1 MGPECKA
8 FLRLTKTIQE
18 VFNMKKLILTLST
31 ALLALSLNAQTLS
44 GYDIMKKAD
53 EVPSP
58 KTSSSTATLTIH
70 SKKGNDRIREVIM
83 KSKDYGDVEK
93 EVIVFTTP
101 KDVAGTGYL
110 MFNYK
115 EDSKGNKKD
124 SDNWLYMPAMKKT
137 RRIASSGSESEGSFM
152 GTDFTY
158 QDMGDRSLSK
168 YNYNL
173 LGEESVDGVSCY
185 KVECI
190 SKAHTEKDPRD
201 ITYIS
206 KSDFIMRKCEF
217 FDRQNQLHRVLTCSN
232 FTTIKGFTTAQKMK
246 MENVQT
252 GTWSLIETKNITY
265 DANDID
271 DSIFTVAAL
280 EKGRIR

>member
-1 MGPECKA
+1 
-8 FLRLTKTIQE
+8 
-18 VFNMKKLILTLST
+18 MKKSIFTLSSILIT
-31 ALLALSLNAQTLS
+31 GALFSQGLSAQSLT
-44 GYDIMKKAD
+44 GYDIIKKAN
-53 EVPSP
+53 EVPEA
-58 KTSSSTATLTIH
+58 KTASSTATLTIH

-83 KSKDYGDVEK
+83 KSKDYGDVTK

-101 KDVAGTGYL
+101 KDVSGTGYL
-110 MFNYK
+110 MFEYE
-115 EDSKGNKKD
+115 EDSNGNKKD

-158 QDMGDRSLSK
+158 QDMNDRAISK
-168 YNYNL
+168 YDYKL
-173 LGEESVDGVSCY
+173 LGEESVDGTECY

-190 SKAHTEKDPRD
+190 SKAHTEKDPR
-201 ITYIS
+201 YIS
-206 KSDFIMRKCEF
+206 YIGKADFILRKCEF
-217 FDRQNQLHRVLTCSN
+217 YDRQDTLHRILTCSD
-232 FTTIKGFTTAQKMK
+232 FTTIKGYTTATKMK

-252 GTWSLIETKNITY
+252 GTWSTIETKNIVY

-271 DSIFTVAAL
+271 DSLFTVAAL

>member
-1 MGPECKA
+1 
-8 FLRLTKTIQE
+8 
-18 VFNMKKLILTLST
+18 MKKLFVIVSTL
-31 ALLALSLNAQTLS
+31 LLAGSLFAES

-53 EVPSP
+53 EVAEP

-70 SKKGNDRIREVIM
+70 SKKGSDRIREVIM
-83 KSKDYGDVEK
+83 KSKDYGDVKK

-101 KDVAGTGYL
+101 KDVAGTAYL
-110 MFNYK
+110 MFDY
-115 EDSKGNKKD
+115 EDESKD
-124 SDNWLYMPAMKKT
+124 SDNWLYLPAMKKT

-168 YNYNL
+168 YDYKL
-173 LGEESVDGVSCY
+173 LGEEDLDGIACY

-190 SKAHTEKDPRD
+190 SKAGTEKDPRY
-201 ITYIS
+201 ITYIG
-206 KSDFIMRKCEF
+206 KSDYIMRKCEF
-217 FDRQNQLHRVLTCSN
+217 YDRQNQLHRLLTCSN
-232 FTTIKGFTTAQKMK
+232 FTSIKGFTTAQVMK

-252 GTWSLIETKNITY
+252 GTWSLIETKNIQY
-265 DANDID
+265 DADDID
-271 DSIFTVAAL
+271 DSLFTVAAL

>member
-1 MGPECKA
+1 MK
-8 FLRLTKTIQE
+8 KTI
-18 VFNMKKLILTLST
+18 LIT
-31 ALLALSLNAQTLS
+31 LALMIAATLNAES

-53 EVPSP
+53 EVAEPQV
-58 KTSSSTATLTIH
+58 SSSTATLTIH
-70 SKKGNDRIREVIM
+70 SKKGSDRIREVIM

-93 EVIVFTTP
+93 SVIVFTTP

-110 MFNYK
+110 TFDY
-115 EDSKGNKKD
+115 EDDDKD

-158 QDMGDRSLSK
+158 QDMGDRSLNK
-168 YNYNL
+168 YDYNL
-173 LGEESVDGVSCY
+173 LGEETVDGVACY

-190 SKAHTEKDPRD
+190 SKAHTEKDPR
-201 ITYIS
+201 YIS
-206 KSDFIMRKCEF
+206 YIGKADYILRKCEF
-217 FDRQNQLHRVLTCSN
+217 YDRQDTLHRVLTCTD

-246 MENVQT
+246 MENVQS
-252 GTWSLIETKNITY
+252 GTWSLIESKNIQY
-265 DANDID
+265 DEGDID
-271 DSIFTVAAL
+271 DSLFTVAAL

>member
-1 MGPECKA
+1 MKRSVLA
-8 FLRLTKTIQE
+8 ISTFLISASVFAQSLT
-18 VFNMKKLILTLST
+18 
-31 ALLALSLNAQTLS
+31 

-53 EVPSP
+53 EVPEP

-70 SKKGNDRIREVIM
+70 SKKGSDRIREVIM
-83 KSKDYGDVEK
+83 KSKDYGDVKK

-110 MFNYK
+110 MFDYDDDN
-115 EDSKGNKKD
+115 KD

-168 YNYNL
+168 YDYKL
-173 LGEESVDGVSCY
+173 LGEETVDGVACY

-190 SKAHTEKDPRD
+190 SKAHTEKDPRY
-201 ITYIS
+201 ITYIG
-206 KSDFIMRKCEF
+206 KSDYIMRKCEF
-217 FDRQNQLHRVLTCSN
+217 YDRQNQLHRVLTCTD
-232 FTTIKGFTTAQKMK
+232 FTTIAGFTTAQKMK

-252 GTWSLIETKNITY
+252 GTWSLIETKNIVY
-265 DANDID
+265 NSSDMD
-271 DSIFTVAAL
+271 DSLFTVAAL

>member
-1 MGPECKA
+1 MK
-8 FLRLTKTIQE
+8 KTI
-18 VFNMKKLILTLST
+18 LITLALMLAATLS
-31 ALLALSLNAQTLS
+31 AQS

-53 EVPSP
+53 EVAEP

-70 SKKGNDRIREVIM
+70 SKKGSDRIREVIM

-93 EVIVFTTP
+93 SVIVFTTP

-110 MFNYK
+110 TFDYEE
-115 EDSKGNKKD
+115 EDKD

-158 QDMGDRSLSK
+158 QDMGDRSLNK
-168 YNYNL
+168 YTYNL
-173 LGEESVDGVSCY
+173 LGEETVYGVACY

-190 SKAHTEKDPRD
+190 SKAHTEKDPRF
-201 ITYIS
+201 ISYIG
-206 KSDFIMRKCEF
+206 KADYILRKCEF
-217 FDRQNQLHRVLTCSN
+217 YDRQDTLHRVLTCTD

-246 MENVQT
+246 MENVQS
-252 GTWSLIETKNITY
+252 GTWSLIESKNIQY
-265 DANDID
+265 DEGDID
-271 DSIFTVAAL
+271 DSLFTVAAL